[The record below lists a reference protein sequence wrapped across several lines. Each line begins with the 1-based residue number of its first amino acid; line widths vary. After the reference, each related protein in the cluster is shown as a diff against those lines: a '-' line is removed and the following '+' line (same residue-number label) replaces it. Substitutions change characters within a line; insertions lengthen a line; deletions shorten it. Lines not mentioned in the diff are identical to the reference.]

1 MTTLTVGAG
10 KQYST
15 IAAAVAASRDGDV
28 VQVQAGTYENDNA
41 TINTKI
47 TLEGVGGMVHLV
59 ATEPPTD
66 GKAIITTNTDVTIRN
81 FEFSG
86 AAVADGNGAGIR
98 YQEGDLVVENSYFHD
113 NQDGLLAAG
122 SSDGTITIRNS
133 EFSHNGTGDGYTH
146 NLYVGQIAKL
156 TVEDSYFHDAVVGHE
171 IKSRAEETIITNS
184 RIVDGDD
191 GTGSY
196 SIDLPN
202 GGAATITGNVIEQG
216 AKSDSPHVIH
226 YGGEGSAYDGSSLT
240 ISDNVVVN
248 DLGSAS
254 ARLLVNETSVTAEVS
269 DNTVFGLTAGQIATG
284 SAEVWGIVTLAAR
297 PVLDLSQTWASDA
310 SGTTTGEDAG
320 NTTSADATG
329 SYTDASALVGD
340 AIATA
345 ASSGTAAAEAGATE
359 TSAATSSSTGGT
371 DTAATSDASGLNTDG
386 ATASDGAWKFT
397 SDGNTSGQL
406 LHPDLA
412 LTTSGTSGGKA
423 MPTGDGSDTAYPEP
437 LAGSGAW
444 QWVDVPDASV
454 DSMHLTVH
462 HFDPWG

>member
-15 IAAAVAASRDGDV
+15 IAAAVAASQDGDV
-28 VQVQAGTYENDNA
+28 VQVQAGTYENDHA
-41 TINTKI
+41 SINTKI

-59 ATEPPTD
+59 ATESPTD
-66 GKAIITTNTDVTIRN
+66 GKAIITTNTDVTISN

-86 AAVADGNGAGIR
+86 VAVADGNGAGIR
-98 YQEGDLVVENSYFHD
+98 YQAGDLVVENSYFHD

-156 TVEDSYFHDAVVGHE
+156 TVQDSYFHDAVVGHE

-226 YGGEGSAYDGSSLT
+226 YGGEGSAYDGSSLA
-240 ISDNVVVN
+240 ISNNVVVN

-269 DNTVFGLTAGQIATG
+269 DNTVYGLTSDQIVTG
-284 SAEVWGIVTLAAR
+284 SAEVSGIVTLAAR
-297 PVLDLSQTWASDA
+297 PVLDLSQSWATDTLS
-310 SGTTTGEDAG
+310 TTIGDNAG
-320 NTTSADATG
+320 NSTSVDATG
-329 SYTDASALVGD
+329 SSTGVSALVGG

-345 ASSGTAAAEAGATE
+345 ASSGAAAAEAGATE
-359 TSAATSSSTGGT
+359 TSAATSSSTEGT
-371 DTAATSDASGLNTDG
+371 DTTATSDASGLNTDG
-386 ATASDGAWKFT
+386 TTASDGAWKFT
-397 SDGNTSGQL
+397 FEGNTSEQL
-406 LHPDLA
+406 LHPNLA
-412 LTTSGTSGGKA
+412 LTTAGTSGEEA
-423 MPTGDGSDTAYPEP
+423 MPTGNGSNAAYSET
-437 LAGSGAW
+437 LADSEAW
-444 QWVDVPDASV
+444 QWVDVPDVSV
-454 DSMHLTVH
+454 DSTHLTLR